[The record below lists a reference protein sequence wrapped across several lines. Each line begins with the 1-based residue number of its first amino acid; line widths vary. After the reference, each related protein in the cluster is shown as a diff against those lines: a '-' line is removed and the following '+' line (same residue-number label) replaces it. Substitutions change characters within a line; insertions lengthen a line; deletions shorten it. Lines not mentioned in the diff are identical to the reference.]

1 MKYGYFITNYK
12 MRKVLFID
20 RDGTVLQE
28 PIEDEQIDSFEKFAF
43 LPNAISSLKSICEH
57 TDYELVM
64 VTNQDGLGTDSFPE
78 DTFWPV
84 HNTMLSILQ
93 NEGVVFTDMIIDKTF
108 DYENQP
114 TRKPGTALLG
124 KYFSDEYDL
133 THSYVIGDRNTDA
146 QLAVNLG
153 CKSLILRG
161 NHLVESELPYSCE
174 LVASDWTE
182 IAQRLTFPLRY
193 SHVVRNTN
201 ETNIDIELLLD
212 GRGKSEI
219 DTGIG
224 FFDHMLDQL
233 ARHSNC
239 DLKIHVKGDLYVDE
253 HHTIEDTAIALG
265 EAFLQALGKKERI
278 ERYGFLLPMDDSL
291 AQVAID
297 FSGRPWLIW
306 NVTFTREKVG
316 ELPTE
321 MLYHFF
327 KSFCDSA
334 RCNLNISVEG
344 DNEHHKIEAI
354 FKAWA
359 KSIKMAVSRSLNNQL
374 LPSTKGLL

>member
-1 MKYGYFITNYK
+1 MRFVYITKNSMK
-12 MRKVLFID
+12 KVLFID
-20 RDGTVLQE
+20 RDGTLLQE
-28 PIEDEQIDSFEKFAF
+28 PIEDEQIDSFEKFEF
-43 LPNAISSLKSICEH
+43 LPNVISSLKKIVEY

-78 DTFWPV
+78 NTFWPV
-84 HNTMLSILQ
+84 HNKMLSILKG
-93 NEGVVFTDMIIDKTF
+93 EGVEFSDMVIDETF
-108 DYENQP
+108 EWENKP
-114 TRKPGTALLG
+114 TRKPGIALLG
-124 KYFSDEYDL
+124 KYLSEDFDL
-133 THSYVIGDRNTDA
+133 KHSYVIGDRNTDA
-146 QLAVNLG
+146 QLAENLG

-161 NHLVESELPYSCE
+161 NHLDESKLPSTCE
-174 LVASDWTE
+174 LVADSWTE
-182 IAQRLTFPLRY
+182 IAQRLTFPLRF
-193 SHVVRNTN
+193 SHIVRNTN
-201 ETNIDIELLLD
+201 ETKIDIELLLD

-219 DTGIG
+219 STGIG
-224 FFDHMLDQL
+224 FFDHMLEQL

-239 DLKIHVKGDLYVDE
+239 DLRIQVKGDLNVDE
-253 HHTIEDTAIALG
+253 HHTIEDTGIALG

-306 NVTFTREKVG
+306 NVEFKREMVG

-327 KSFCDSA
+327 KSFCDA
-334 RCNLNISVEG
+334 AKCNLNISVEG